1 MRGNNRVN
9 AVKAAIAILSLG
21 VCALVGALVAITGSF
36 HGQEGKEQ
44 ASVSQL
50 QGALTQL
57 QSQNKTLEGEVA
69 TAATAAAKSGTT
81 QTNAEIAHLGFCVQE
96 NYDNTTN
103 DVSNMVITS
112 PQTTD
117 GVPSCPVGQFVPVV
131 PQKEITGGAGGN

>member
-1 MRGNNRVN
+1 MN

>member
-1 MRGNNRVN
+1 MNS
-9 AVKAAIAILSLG
+9 VKAAIAILSLG
-21 VCALVGALVAITGSF
+21 VCALIGALVAITGSF

-69 TAATAAAKSGTT
+69 TATAAAAKSGTTQGT
-81 QTNAEIAHLGFCVQE
+81 QTNAEIAHLGFCVE
-96 NYDNTTN
+96 EDYDNTTS
-103 DVSNMVITS
+103 DVSNVVITS

-117 GVPSCPVGQFVPVV
+117 GVPSCPTGQFVPVV
-131 PQKEITGGAGGN
+131 PQKEITGGAGGNS